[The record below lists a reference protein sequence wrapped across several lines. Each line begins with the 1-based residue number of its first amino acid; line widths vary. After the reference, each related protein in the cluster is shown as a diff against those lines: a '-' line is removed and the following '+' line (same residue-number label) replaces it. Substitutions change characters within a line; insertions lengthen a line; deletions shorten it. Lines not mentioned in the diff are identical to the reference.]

1 MSTQAARVNMIKQQL
16 RTGNVLDERV
26 LVLFD
31 SIHRD
36 KFVPVKFQPFA
47 YSDLQIPLMHGQCM
61 MTPLEEA
68 LLLQSLALK
77 GDEVVLEV
85 GTGSGFL
92 TALLSRLCK
101 KVISVDYYAD
111 FTTRAR
117 QTLAEHNCTNAELF
131 TGDASQGW
139 VELAPFDV
147 VIFSCA
153 LEELNKFQ
161 RLQVVPGG
169 RLFAIIGKQPLMQG
183 QLHWLDHDEVWHSS
197 LIFETCL
204 PPRVGNLKHNQFVFQ
219 DKTTC

>member
-31 SIHRD
+31 RIHRD
-36 KFVPVKFQPFA
+36 KFLPVKFKPFA
-47 YSDLQIPLMHGQCM
+47 YSDLQIPLMHEQSM

-117 QTLAEHNCTNAELF
+117 QMLAEHNCTNVELF

-139 VELAPFDV
+139 VDLAPFDV
-147 VIFSCA
+147 VIFSGA
-153 LEELNKFQ
+153 LEELHEFQ

-169 RLFAIIGKQPLMQG
+169 QLFAIMGKPPVMQG
-183 QLHWLDHDEVWHSS
+183 QLHWLDHDEVWHQR

-204 PPRVGNLKHNQFVFQ
+204 PPLLGNLKHNPFVFQ
-219 DKTTC
+219 D